1 MKEYAHA
8 LLAARAPGK
17 ANHQYVTNVASVVY
31 HISLVPFNTIE
42 ESL

>member
-1 MKEYAHA
+1 MKEYVHA
-8 LLAARAPGK
+8 MLDVRAPGG
-17 ANHQYVTNVASVVY
+17 ANQYVTNVASVVY